1 MKKILISIM
10 LMASFAASAQ
20 TIDHF
25 SNVQFNLGGG
35 VHTLLYTPVD
45 GSSSIGLGG
54 LVELQYQHMFN
65 HNIGVGVGVQAA
77 TLKSSALYNY
87 GYKTEGLTHPDNG
100 LTYDRSTS
108 FNDWREVQNMI
119 ALGIPVQLMLRAPI
133 TEKWA
138 FQGGLGVQID
148 IPMKGTYKATDGEY
162 TTTGYFPSTN
172 VTYSD
177 LPNHGFET
185 AKADKEGDIKFVT
198 NIDVLADLGAVY
210 NINETTGLYLGLYC
224 AYGLNSSI
232 EASDAPL
239 LDITDYSGTMAS
251 NRIDGTVN
259 PLMVGL
265 KLGLRMGMGKNV
277 DWKKIK
283 AAEEAAAKAEQ
294 ERLEAEA
301 AAKAE
306 QERLAAEKAKAEAE
320 ARAKAEAEA
329 RAAEA
334 RAKAEAE
341 AKAAADSVARAHA
354 AEMAAAKAAADAQA
368 AELARLKAE
377 ADSLARAKADAEARA
392 KAEADSLA
400 RAKADAEARA
410 KAEAEAR
417 AKAEAEARA
426 RAKAEQKAREE
437 AAFLA
442 GYKDVAYF
450 ETGKDM
456 PIWAELNEDSW
467 DNLKDV
473 MDRYPDVMVTV
484 TGHTDN
490 VGQPAKNMKLSQSRA
505 DNIKAMLV
513 KKGIAADRI
522 QAVGKGDTNPIES
535 NKTKE
540 GRAKNRRIEITIYRQ
555 Q

>member
-10 LMASFAASAQ
+10 LVASFAASAQ

-45 GSSSIGLGG
+45 GSSSIGMGG

-65 HNIGVGVGVQAA
+65 HNIGIGVGVQAS

-87 GYKTEGLTHPDNG
+87 GYKQEGLTHPDNNQ
-100 LTYDRSTS
+100 TYDRSTS
-108 FNDWREVQNMI
+108 FNDWREVQNMV
-119 ALGIPVQLMLRAPI
+119 ALDIPVQLMLRAPI
-133 TEKWA
+133 NEKWA
-138 FQGGLGVQID
+138 FQGGLGVQMSL
-148 IPMKGTYKATDGEY
+148 PMKGTYKATEGTF

-177 LPNHGFET
+177 LPEHGFET
-185 AKADKEGDIKFVT
+185 AEADQEGDIKFVS

-210 NINETTGLYLGLYC
+210 NINETTGLYMGLYC

-239 LDITDYSGTMAS
+239 LDITDYNGTMAS
-251 NRIDGTVN
+251 NCIDGSVN

-265 KLGLRMGMGKNV
+265 KIGLRMGMGKNV

-294 ERLEAEA
+294 ERLAAEA

-306 QERLAAEKAKAEAE
+306 QERLEAE

-329 RAAEA
+329 KAAEA

-354 AEMAAAKAAADAQA
+354 AELAAAKAAADAQA

-417 AKAEAEARA
+417 ARAEAEARA
-426 RAKAEQKAREE
+426 KAKAEQKAREE

-513 KKGIAADRI
+513 KKGIAAERI
-522 QAVGKGDTNPIES
+522 QAIGKGDTNPIES